1 MVVGAWAL
9 LRVLAV
15 DVAALVDVLARA
27 IVPLALAVKAV
38 LAAVLGFAVEPP
50 RGALDIPLVLD
61 VGLVLLVDALEDLIG
76 VRRKARCIPLT
87 ALATALA
94 LALGLLRLRGRRVMG
109 DAWLVPRLRRSRG
122 IVLFHAGGGLDL
134 ELGAPALVQKVLAGI
149 APRIPNA
156 LLALLKELHD
166 LLDEAVEEVAELVQR
181 HLARPGRIDHE
192 TLELVEEPLQVI
204 PGEEDVGLGDEMRV
218 HEVAHDELGD
228 QVQQEAAAEDLECRE
243 VRLIFLVIAGE
254 LQITLKLLPRVALGI
269 FARLAL
275 AVEPDERIVIL
286 LDVGLHL
293 LELRR
298 FILALLVVVA
308 RTAQVHATRLVV
320 VIDVPI
326 LDAQNGLHGAIHLIR
341 G

>member
-1 MVVGAWAL
+1 ME
-9 LRVLAV
+9 
-15 DVAALVDVLARA
+15 VLARTV
-27 IVPLALAVKAV
+27 VPLALAVKAV

-50 RGALDIPLVLD
+50 RSAFDVPVVLD
-61 VGLVLLVDALEDLIG
+61 VGLVLLVNALEDL
-76 VRRKARCIPLT
+76 VRVRGKASPI
-87 ALATALA
+87 ALTALA
-94 LALGLLRLRGRRVMG
+94 LALTALGLLRLVRRRVLG
-109 DAWLVPRLRRSRG
+109 DARFVPRLRRSRK
-122 IVLFHAGGGLDL
+122 IALVHAGGGLDL
-134 ELGAPALVQKVLAGI
+134 ELGAPALVKQVLASI

-156 LLALLKELHD
+156 LFALLEELHN
-166 LLDEAVEEVAELVQR
+166 LLDEAVEQVTELVKR
-181 HLARPGRIDHE
+181 HLARPGRVDHE

-228 QVQQEAAAEDLECRE
+228 QVQQEAAAEDLEGRE
-243 VRLIFLVIAGE
+243 VRLIFLIITGE
-254 LQITLKLLPRVALGI
+254 LQITLELLPRVALGI
-269 FARLAL
+269 LARLAL

-320 VIDVPI
+320 VRDVPI
-326 LDAQNGLHGAIHLIR
+326 LDAQNGLHGAIHLIL